1 MVEKAVDIPLPI
13 LELRP
18 SLMVFPGTSTSIYV
32 TTEITNRLY
41 SDISEGKHKYILA
54 VMSDIGAAKN
64 TQRFFNI
71 GVICKTELIE
81 EDSLKRVVLVGQMRL
96 RIIDYS
102 KPDPK
107 SYYIAQCVRFD
118 DRPDKQFVEQGK
130 NFVTKPAHRRKMRS
144 MRLEIKKLLEELAEL
159 IDYVEEEKTV
169 ETIGLHTV
177 LEDIDDYDFYSRDMI
192 NNLMWSI
199 LCTIPE
205 ANFYE
210 KRSVLGSDSL
220 MKRLDLILNILS
232 DQIEIYEKMLDIDQK
247 LRGTPHENSAE
258 PDKKSK
264 TRNIPITGGKVHD
277 DFMDRAHPDLQK
289 RWKKYKDIENTINS
303 EGQTALIDSFKHLA
317 VISTPER
324 SSADWST
331 HMNYIDV
338 LLDLYSCVTTQQET
352 DIVKVESVLGSS
364 HYGMD
369 EIKER
374 IYNYLTAKI
383 LNPRGK
389 GPTPCFVG
397 PPGVG
402 KTSIGKSIAEALGR
416 KFIRLSL
423 GGVKDEGEIR
433 GHRRTYIGAVPGKI
447 IEQLKR
453 SGVKN
458 PVFLLDEID
467 KMSMD
472 GHGDPAAALLEVLDP
487 EQNHSFR
494 DHYADVPFDLSEVL
508 FLCTANVAEKIPQA
522 LRDRMGVIYIA
533 GYTEAEKIQI
543 AKRYLI
549 PEQIAETGFP
559 GDKVKILWP
568 DNDTDKGL
576 SHLIG
581 GYTREAGVRG
591 LKREIYR
598 FLSAWNR
605 RYLKID
611 ADKRLT
617 ELLITNELLGELL
630 GLARDREQ
638 ATIAEIGEAIGLVW
652 TRVGGEIMYIHAEL
666 TPHIRTEKDISQTGN
681 LGKVFQEANH
691 NAVTVVKNLLRNDKQ
706 AMDKLR
712 ENLLCLSVP
721 DLAIGKDGPS
731 AGISMATAIY
741 SELTDKLCQP
751 FLAMTGELT
760 IKGRVRAIGGVKEKI
775 LAAQRAGI
783 KKLILPE
790 SNRRNVDKDI
800 SEEVKNEFEFYYV
813 NRIEEV
819 IEVAFSQKTPAI

>member
-1 MVEKAVDIPLPI
+1 
-13 LELRP
+13 
-18 SLMVFPGTSTSIYV
+18 
-32 TTEITNRLY
+32 
-41 SDISEGKHKYILA
+41 
-54 VMSDIGAAKN
+54 
-64 TQRFFNI
+64 
-71 GVICKTELIE
+71 
-81 EDSLKRVVLVGQMRL
+81 
-96 RIIDYS
+96 
-102 KPDPK
+102 
-107 SYYIAQCVRFD
+107 
-118 DRPDKQFVEQGK
+118 
-130 NFVTKPAHRRKMRS
+130 
-144 MRLEIKKLLEELAEL
+144 
-159 IDYVEEEKTV
+159 
-169 ETIGLHTV
+169 
-177 LEDIDDYDFYSRDMI
+177 
-192 NNLMWSI
+192 
-199 LCTIPE
+199 
-205 ANFYE
+205 
-210 KRSVLGSDSL
+210 
-220 MKRLDLILNILS
+220 
-232 DQIEIYEKMLDIDQK
+232 
-247 LRGTPHENSAE
+247 
-258 PDKKSK
+258 
-264 TRNIPITGGKVHD
+264 
-277 DFMDRAHPDLQK
+277 
-289 RWKKYKDIENTINS
+289 
-303 EGQTALIDSFKHLA
+303 
-317 VISTPER
+317 
-324 SSADWST
+324 
-331 HMNYIDV
+331 
-338 LLDLYSCVTTQQET
+338 
-352 DIVKVESVLGSS
+352 
-364 HYGMD
+364 
-369 EIKER
+369 
-374 IYNYLTAKI
+374 
-383 LNPRGK
+383 
-389 GPTPCFVG
+389 
-397 PPGVG
+397 
-402 KTSIGKSIAEALGR
+402 
-416 KFIRLSL
+416 
-423 GGVKDEGEIR
+423 
-433 GHRRTYIGAVPGKI
+433 
-447 IEQLKR
+447 
-453 SGVKN
+453 
-458 PVFLLDEID
+458 
-467 KMSMD
+467 
-472 GHGDPAAALLEVLDP
+472 
-487 EQNHSFR
+487 
-494 DHYADVPFDLSEVL
+494 
-508 FLCTANVAEKIPQA
+508 
-522 LRDRMGVIYIA
+522 MGVIYIA